1 MVGKMKCFLQEKWK
15 TKDAETGIFLL
26 FFAGMAIY
34 YGWRMF
40 ALTPW
45 YDELYTYYYFISRG
59 PVYAA
64 IHWPLPN
71 NHVGYS
77 TLSACLLVFGSS
89 VIALRGVSWLCS
101 LISLGLLFRIGRKVF
116 AKGFALIPVF
126 LFAGLNLVNTLAVQG
141 RGYALVTCCYLTAIW
156 ELVCIVAEHDDKAAH
171 YVIFGISLV
180 LALWAIPSSVYVVV
194 PICLIGGWSALLQ
207 KQYRQL
213 RDLIITSVISALCTF
228 FLYAIIWLAI
238 GSNLLSKTADSGY
251 FGQGHVSIIL
261 HAPLAALWRGV
272 QYMLATPYIQSVS
285 RDGFFGQFTEWL
297 GTLFGTYFSFCSGWH
312 MEFFYAVIFGLG
324 VILLIKRIA
333 DGIRSKEVVLF
344 TEWYLLLT
352 ILLLPLLLVIQC
364 TLPYYRVFSFAG
376 VMVALLITWLL
387 QYLTDAV
394 SIFRKKFK
402 ITHVR
407 ITCVR
412 ITLVIASAALMLLS
426 FGTDTGSYS
435 TRDDLIRDAYEQLT
449 VNEFSRIAVTD
460 CDQEYLLLYLY
471 GIGEDRVSRD
481 ITEADAVLVD
491 KYLLGRDYDFREA
504 PEEWKFYLTA
514 QELDTGYLEREMEAV
529 YENGQFV
536 LYTK

>member
-1 MVGKMKCFLQEKWK
+1 MVGKIKLFFQEKWK
-15 TKDAETGIFLL
+15 TKDAEFGIFLL
-26 FFAGMAIY
+26 FLTGMVFY

-59 PVYAA
+59 PLYAA

-77 TLSACLLVFGSS
+77 TLSACLSVFGSS
-89 VIALRGVSWLCS
+89 AVALRGVSYLSS
-101 LISLGLLFRIGRKVF
+101 LASLVLLFRIGRKAL

-126 LFAGLNLVNTLAVQG
+126 LFAGLNLVNSLAVQG
-141 RGYALVTCCYLTAIW
+141 RGYALVTFCYLTAIW
-156 ELVCIVAEHDDKAAH
+156 ELLCIVAEHDDNAAH

-213 RDLIITSVISALCTF
+213 KGLILTSVIGALCTL
-228 FLYAIIWLAI
+228 FLYAVIWLAI
-238 GSNLLSKTADSGY
+238 GSNLLSKNVDGSY

-261 HAPLAALWRGV
+261 HAPLAAMQTGI
-272 QYMLATPYIQSVS
+272 QYMLDSPYIQSVP
-285 RDGFFGQFTEWL
+285 REGFFLQLKEWL
-297 GTLFGTYFSFCSGWH
+297 GTLFGTYFSFYGGWN
-312 MEFFYAVIFGLG
+312 MALIYAVIFALG

-333 DGIRSKEVVLF
+333 DGIRRKEPVLF

-364 TLPYYRVFSFAG
+364 KLPYYRVFSFVG
-376 VMVALLITWLL
+376 VAVALLVAWLL

-394 SIFRKKFK
+394 SILGEKFK
-402 ITHVR
+402 IA
-407 ITCVR
+407 CV
-412 ITLVIASAALMLLS
+412 IISAALMLLS
-426 FGTDTGSYS
+426 FGTDTQSYS
-435 TRDDLIRDAYEQLT
+435 TRDDLIKDAYEQIPINDL
-449 VNEFSRIAVTD
+449 SRIAVTD

-471 GIGEDRVSRD
+471 GIGEERVCRD
-481 ITEADAVLVD
+481 ISEADAVLVD
-491 KYLLGRDYDFREA
+491 KYLLGRLYDFWES

-514 QELDTGYLEREMEAV
+514 DEVPLDYLEQEMEAV